1 MVTVSIPKERLCF
14 GPNASLAFHQA
25 GWPGKPVPE
34 VTQWMVNMYPEEIR
48 NWINDRGGVAKM
60 TVETFWTLPATELWK
75 MGYRR
80 CENYY
85 ENPAQ

>member
-1 MVTVSIPKERLCF
+1 
-14 GPNASLAFHQA
+14 
-25 GWPGKPVPE
+25 
-34 VTQWMVNMYPEEIR
+34 MVNMYPEEIR